1 MKKNGFTLVEILGVF
16 IILIVI
22 FLLVFPATKLIIN
35 KSETTVYQTQINK
48 ILKASYDYSLN
59 NLSILP
65 SKGEKN
71 YLTLAELIAGGY
83 IDAMVNP
90 KTDEYFSDDSLIS
103 VENVGSKYK
112 NTSKNAIKYGDYL
125 YKVEFDEMDSTDY
138 IENKPKIVIPGIE
151 KTSKGYTTIVNQDG
165 VFNYVEPEIYTA
177 QDVLIVSG
185 ARVIKNIFL
194 NGELVDEIDTS
205 VVGIYNIKLVAIYAI
220 DDKVYSSVE
229 TWNVVITDI
238 EPPTITLP
246 EGNNTI
252 STTATMFDILDGVS
266 CHDNSGICSLSYT
279 GVINFGIAG
288 TNIIEYK
295 AIDESGNVAT
305 ATRVITVE

>member
-1 MKKNGFTLVEILGVF
+1 MKKNGFTLVELLGVI